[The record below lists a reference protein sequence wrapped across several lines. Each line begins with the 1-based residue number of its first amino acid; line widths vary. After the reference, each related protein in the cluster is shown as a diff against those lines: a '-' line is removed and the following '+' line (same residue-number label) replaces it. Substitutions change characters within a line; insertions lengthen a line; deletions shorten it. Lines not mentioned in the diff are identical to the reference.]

1 MQGQTQNIKKP
12 LESIRFPV
20 YNGTAVRFRV
30 SAREGGQPVDLRG
43 RVLKAAE
50 ALFQRSGLHFTMQEV
65 AAALRISKKTIYTVY
80 PSKEELLLDMVDA
93 LFADIHRAKGE
104 LMTAAAPIEERIR
117 SVIVALPEQYR
128 ALDFRLLGTLDEKYP
143 AVARRV
149 REHLETNWE
158 PTIALLE
165 EGVRAGRIRPVSI
178 PVLRQMI
185 TASIESFLA
194 GSGAEAS
201 YADTLAA
208 MIDIIMN
215 GIRRRD
221 HEIPSL

>member
-1 MQGQTQNIKKP
+1 M
-12 LESIRFPV
+12 
-20 YNGTAVRFRV
+20 
-30 SAREGGQPVDLRG
+30 DLRG
-43 RVLKAAE
+43 RVIKAAE
-50 ALFQRSGLHFTMQEV
+50 ALFQKSGLRFTMQEV
-65 AAALRISKKTIYTVY
+65 AAALHISKKTIYAVY
-80 PSKEELLLDMVDA
+80 PSKEELLLDMVDD
-93 LFADIHRAKGE
+93 LFADIHRKKGE
-104 LMTAAAPIEERIR
+104 LMTASAPIEERIR
-117 SVIVALPEQYR
+117 AVIVALPEQYQ

-143 AVARRV
+143 TVARRV
-149 REHLETNWE
+149 REHLEINWE

-165 EGVRAGRIRPVSI
+165 EGMAQGHIRPVLI

-194 GSGAEAS
+194 DGEAETS

-221 HEIPSL
+221 NEV

>member
-1 MQGQTQNIKKP
+1 M
-12 LESIRFPV
+12 E
-20 YNGTAVRFRV
+20 
-30 SAREGGQPVDLRG
+30 LRSQ
-43 RVLKAAE
+43 VISAAE
-50 ALFQRSGLHFTMQEV
+50 SLFQRSGLRFTMQEV
-65 AAALRISKKTIYTVY
+65 AAALHISKKTIYTVY
-80 PSKEELLLDMVDA
+80 PSKEELLLDMVDS
-93 LFADIHRAKGE
+93 LFADIHREKSQRMVASV
-104 LMTAAAPIEERIR
+104 PIEERIR
-117 SVIVALPEQYR
+117 TVIVALPEQYR

-149 REHLETNWE
+149 REHLESDWE

-165 EGVRAGRIRPVSI
+165 EGMAQGRIRPVPI

-194 GSGAEAS
+194 GGETEAS

-221 HEIPSL
+221 DEVSFL